1 MRLFYQMSTGKKI
14 LLLHLHSNGDC
25 LYATAIARQIK
36 HDHPGCRLTWVVAT
50 WAKSVLENNP
60 YIDEIVEVPDVN
72 KNTNTRIHR
81 EQLRAA
87 LAKKAAGEYDEVF
100 STQLI
105 DDNIAYYDGTIR
117 SGILRAY
124 GRPITQGVQPV
135 LRLREAEIATTAAF
149 AERHKLAEYRNVIL
163 FEFAPQSG
171 QLAITTDMALN
182 IARQI
187 VENPG
192 TCIILSSANRID
204 AGDARIID
212 GSVLTLRETAALSH
226 YCTLLIGCS
235 SGISWITTSDAGKM
249 LPMLQ
254 ILDAYMPWVNP
265 ITRDFERCGMPD
277 DEVLEIYDNDPAF
290 IVRCAGEILNG
301 DIREVKKKY
310 QKPLPL
316 HFIGTSRNIYNMLC
330 FLQFGAIAKHIRI
343 NVSVWGWHP
352 LLVRAIVWGF
362 VSAPFKLVRNVV
374 VKRVLKK

>member
-1 MRLFYQMSTGKKI
+1 MTTTPKNI
-14 LLLHLHSNGDC
+14 LLVHLHSNGDC

-36 HDHPGCRLTWVVAT
+36 HDHPGCRLTWVVAA
-50 WAKSVLENNP
+50 WARSVLENNP
-60 YIDEIVEVPDVN
+60 YIDEIQEVQGVD

-81 EQLRAA
+81 EQRRAA
-87 LAKKAAGEYDEVF
+87 MRKKAAGEYDEVYF
-100 STQLI
+100 TQLI
-105 DDNIAYYDGTIR
+105 DDNIARYDGTIR
-117 SGILRAY
+117 SGILRGY
-124 GRPITQGVQPV
+124 GKPITQGLTPV
-135 LRLREAEIATTAAF
+135 LRLREAELANTAAF
-149 AERHKLAEYRNVIL
+149 AERHHLASYRNVIL

-171 QLAITTDMALN
+171 QLAITTDMALQ
-182 IARQI
+182 ISRQI
-187 VENPG
+187 VENTS

-212 GSVLTLRETAALSH
+212 GSVLSLRETAALSH

-235 SGISWITTSDAGKM
+235 SGISWITTSDGGKM

-265 ITRDFERCGMPD
+265 ITRDFERCGLPA

-290 IVRCAGEILNG
+290 IVRCASEILNG

-310 QKPLPL
+310 QQPLPL

-330 FLQFGAIAKHIRI
+330 FFQFGAIAEHIRI

-352 LLVRAIVWGF
+352 KLIQAIVWGF

-374 VKRVLKK
+374 RKRILKKK